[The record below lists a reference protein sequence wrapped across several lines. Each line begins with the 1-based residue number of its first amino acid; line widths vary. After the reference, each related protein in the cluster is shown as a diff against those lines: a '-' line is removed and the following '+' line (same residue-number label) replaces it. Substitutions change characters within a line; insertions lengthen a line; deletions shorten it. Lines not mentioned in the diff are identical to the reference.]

1 MSRVCS
7 KCGGEVTHNV
17 VGAWCSKCISESSN
31 KNYKKRNDDTAD
43 KRDSESIRRKL
54 IDLPIST
61 LDNIGAGSKGVIEEM
76 VIEKFGQ

>member
-17 VGAWCSKCISESSN
+17 VGAWCSTCISKSSN
-31 KNYKKRNDDTAD
+31 KNYKKRNDETAE
-43 KRDSESIRRKL
+43 KRDKDAIRRKL

-61 LDNIGAGSKGVIEEM
+61 IEIMGAGSKGMIEEM
-76 VIEKFGQ
+76 VIEKYGQ